1 MGEVYGCTARFQCG
15 FPFLTAL
22 LRLRR
27 VPIWEWAEPGARYV
41 VYESG
46 CPIFAAFFAAKVGWS
61 GEGVPV
67 WERAVALS
75 RDAHLS
81 DDETVAKMGHPACR
95 REMNPGDPST
105 PASFAAKGV
114 EG

>member
-81 DDETVAKMGHPACR
+81 DDETVAKMGHPDVGR
-95 REMNPGDPST
+95 PPSQSQDVGLRPELMDST
-105 PASFAAKGV
+105 II
-114 EG
+114 

>member
-61 GEGVPV
+61 GEGVPGLG
-67 WERAVALS
+67 ESGRAIA
-75 RDAHLS
+75 RCPP
-81 DDETVAKMGHPACR
+81 KR
-95 REMNPGDPST
+95 R
-105 PASFAAKGV
+105 
-114 EG
+114 